1 MSQIRTSTS
10 TFPKAFWGSP
20 VAYEKEL
27 QFAKSL
33 ALEAGEI
40 MRRYFRSSELAI
52 IQKQDLTP
60 LTVADTQINELVI
73 ERVKSEFPSYGVL
86 GEEASYEP
94 QRELLWVVDPIDGTS
109 PFSCGIPV
117 STFSLA
123 LVDRQDGQPYVSVT
137 YDPYL
142 DELMFATKGGG
153 AFCGEKTLRTSQMK
167 DLAGQYV
174 SQGSGLW
181 SHEPTVSIGD
191 IVTGLNAADVRG
203 FNFISAVYGARQVA
217 KGNFAAGFLLYGSP
231 WDSAAVSLLVSE
243 AGGVASDIF
252 GSPRRYDE
260 FANGLL
266 VSCNEIVHEK
276 MLHIIRASALPG
288 MHA

>member
-1 MSQIRTSTS
+1 
-10 TFPKAFWGSP
+10 

-27 QFAKSL
+27 AFAKTL

-40 MRRYFRSSELAI
+40 MRHYFRSAQLLTHE
-52 IQKQDLTP
+52 KQDHTP
-60 LTVADTQINELVI
+60 LTIADTKINEMVVQQVQRRFPGHGVI
-73 ERVKSEFPSYGVL
+73 

-94 QRELLWVVDPIDGTS
+94 TRAAVWVVDPIDGTS
-109 PFSCGIPV
+109 PFVCGIPV

-123 LVDRQDGQPYVSVT
+123 LVSRTDGQPCVSAT

-153 AFCGEKTLRTSQMK
+153 AFCGAQPLTTSRGQ

-181 SHEPTVSIGD
+181 SHRATVDIGTM
-191 IVTGLNAADVRG
+191 VSKLHAADVRG

-217 KGNFAAGFLLYGSP
+217 RGNFVAGFLLYGSP
-231 WDSAAVSLLVSE
+231 WDSAAAALLVSE
-243 AGGVASDIF
+243 AGGVVSDIF
-252 GSPRRYDE
+252 GQQRRYDE

-266 VSCNEIVHEK
+266 VSCNQTVHDK
-276 MLHIIRASALPG
+276 MLQIFRESAVR
-288 MHA
+288 